1 MSVRFFFDVSIFTCR
16 VAVALIN
23 EIVLINFTSHVAET
37 RAAKK
42 WGEELEDPLTNISWF
57 DLNLLSNLWRELR
70 LSLWLFTLF
79 NYTHTHTLTEK
90 TRGRRSGRKEKRS
103 AGKHAQKQREH
114 PVADTDCRCRCRGWC
129 WLAARFPLRTHNL
142 SCGQNVL
149 LSDKRLAR
157 FRLLHPPR
165 SLSLLLSL
173 CVLCNLHQLA
183 THLLDALP
191 DTRRRH
197 LTEFEWKIKAKQKKK
212 KKRKSKLKP
221 KISLG
226 CGSSSSA
233 GCRWLPVG
241 RQL

>member
-1 MSVRFFFDVSIFTCR
+1 MSVRFFFIFDVSIFTCR
-16 VAVALIN
+16 AAVALIN

-37 RAAKK
+37 TAAKK
-42 WGEELEDPLTNISWF
+42 CGEELDDPLTNISWF
-57 DLNLLSNLWRELR
+57 DLNLLSNLWRELC

-79 NYTHTHTLTEK
+79 NYTHTHSQGKRGEEVGEK
-90 TRGRRSGRKEKRS
+90 KDEAFGER
-103 AGKHAQKQREH
+103 AQKQREH
-114 PVADTDCRCRCRGWC
+114 PVADTDCRCRC

-157 FRLLHPPR
+157 FRLLPP
-165 SLSLLLSL
+165 LLSL
-173 CVLCNLHQLA
+173 YLLLISFIVRSLQSTSTGSALVRCLA
-183 THLLDALP
+183 RYTPQAFNWIWVKNKSQ
-191 DTRRRH
+191 T
-197 LTEFEWKIKAKQKKK
+197 K